1 MKSMEIMEI
10 AEEVARV
17 RLVKARHEQVL
28 LRKANVVGVGIGI
41 LEYTEQVI
49 LVVNVTH
56 KVKLQS
62 LAPEDRIP
70 WELEEVPVKVEAIGW
85 PQAQS

>member
-1 MKSMEIMEI
+1 MKSMKVE
-10 AEEVARV
+10 EEVARV

-28 LRKANVVGVGIGI
+28 LQKANVVGVGVGL
-41 LEYTEQVI
+41 LEQTEQVI
-49 LVVNVTH
+49 LIVNVTH

-70 WELEEVPVKVEAIGW
+70 RKLEEVPVKVKAIGR
-85 PQAQS
+85 PQAQL

>member
-1 MKSMEIMEI
+1 MKSMEIE
-10 AEEVARV
+10 EEVARV

-28 LRKANVVGVGIGI
+28 LQKANVVGVGIGI
-41 LEYTEQVI
+41 LEQTEQVI

-56 KVKLQS
+56 KVKLPS

-70 WELEEVPVKVEAIGW
+70 RELEEVPVKVKAIGR

>member
-1 MKSMEIMEI
+1 MENIRI

>member
-1 MKSMEIMEI
+1 MENIRI

-56 KVKLQS
+56 KVRLQS

>member
-1 MKSMEIMEI
+1 MKSMKVE
-10 AEEVARV
+10 EEVTRV

-28 LRKANVVGVGIGI
+28 LQKANVVGVGIGL
-41 LEYTEQVI
+41 LEQTEQVI
-49 LVVNVTH
+49 LIVNVTH

-70 WELEEVPVKVEAIGW
+70 RELEGVPVKVKAIGR
-85 PQAQS
+85 PQAQL